1 MSAPSTPPMF
11 LLYADVIAG
20 TPRDKSDGI
29 AVDKRRTGRLLSIPL
44 WAARSIRPWRMN
56 IVFSGSTFASLI
68 VDGIRLVD
76 LIVPVRKVPVR
87 NRALASSIDVK
98 KQSQKTW
105 YQRPKSSLSLNKS
118 NTTEVPWQTPEV
130 TGLNFLPR

>member
-11 LLYADVIAG
+11 LLYADTIAG

-56 IVFSGSTFASLI
+56 IVFPGSTFASLF

-98 KQSQKTW
+98 KLSQKHGINALKVHFPSTSLT
-105 YQRPKSSLSLNKS
+105 QPRFPGRLPKSLA
-118 NTTEVPWQTPEV
+118 
-130 TGLNFLPR
+130 